1 MNDDVVQNEALILQ
15 EAYLKIDR
23 RPAAQDTVR
32 QVKWQSEKLAIGD

>member
-23 RPAAQDTVR
+23 RPAAQKILCD
-32 QVKWQSEKLAIGD
+32 K